1 MGVNSIIFARE
12 RARRNDESRCSR
24 IPPRAKCDHFARPIG
39 TPSSETK
46 LNAMCRNHL
55 GQTRTKPLVHNYRA
69 VRALV
74 GVDCVRFQIFQ
85 VTKRK
90 TRFMRRGQN
99 DLWCMTSIKRF
110 LPPRCAEAPFVAG
123 LQTGKAELQ
132 IRRRQVVTGGLR
144 ECQELCRQDD
154 ANCVRSH
161 VLRARVAT
169 AVPEKARHRR
179 RAASCQFA
187 AEHVFGLRYPD
198 DAVCFCNANHGQPC
212 FKPLS
217 LAAEPSAGSG
227 VWYYVRRTF
236 QSLAHSQPSR
246 HCNDF
251 RGQWR

>member
-12 RARRNDESRCSR
+12 RARRNGESRCSR
-24 IPPRAKCDHFARPIG
+24 IPPRAKFNHFARPIG

-46 LNAMCRNHL
+46 LNAMCGNHL
-55 GQTRTKPLVHNYRA
+55 GQTRTKSLVQNYRA

-74 GVDCVRFQIFQ
+74 GVDSVRLEIFQ

-90 TRFMRRGQN
+90 ARFMRRGQN

-144 ECQELCRQDD
+144 ESQELCRQDD

-161 VLRARVAT
+161 VLRARVAA
-169 AVPEKARHRR
+169 AVPEKAGHRR

-187 AEHVFGLRYPD
+187 AQHVFGLRETN
-198 DAVCFCNANHGQPC
+198 DAVCLCNADHSGPC
-212 FKPLS
+212 FKPVLGRGTIGRERGLVQCPTNFSNAGRRPARPS
-217 LAAEPSAGSG
+217 L
-227 VWYYVRRTF
+227 
-236 QSLAHSQPSR
+236 
-246 HCNDF
+246 
-251 RGQWR
+251 